1 MAWLEVMAYPLGTAL
16 ALIGA
21 GAVIGLF
28 GRPRFALL
36 LAAVGF
42 AWIWAWST
50 PVFSDFVRESLEQRY
65 PELPV
70 DQVPRADLI
79 VVLGGA
85 MQHDAVQPYPGVS
98 SAADRYW
105 HAARLFNAGRADRI
119 IVSGGRT
126 PGRGLGLTE
135 AAAAAL
141 FMRDLGVPDEAL
153 VLETDAL
160 TTRENAV
167 NVARLLS
174 QRRAPSLL
182 LVTSALHM
190 RRAEAAFRGVGL
202 DPVPVATDFEV
213 RPASSQRL
221 RRWLPS
227 AAALAASSRAF
238 HEYVGFWVYRLRGW
252 L

>member
-16 ALIGA
+16 ALMGA

-28 GRPRFALL
+28 GRPRFAML
-36 LAAVGF
+36 LAVVGF
-42 AWIWAWST
+42 AWLWAWST
-50 PVFSDFVRESLEQRY
+50 PIFSDFVRASLEQRY
-65 PELPV
+65 GELPV
-70 DQVPRADLI
+70 DAVPRADVI

-85 MQHDAVQPYPGVS
+85 MQHDADQPYPGVS

-126 PGRGLGLTE
+126 PGRGPGLTE
-135 AAAAAL
+135 AVAAAL
-141 FMRDLGVPDEAL
+141 FMGDLGVPAGAL
-153 VLETDAL
+153 WLETEAL

-167 NVARLLS
+167 NVAFMLS
-174 QRRAPSLL
+174 ERPVRSFL

-190 RRAEAAFRGVGL
+190 RRAEAAFRAVGL
-202 DPVPVATDFEV
+202 DPIPVATDFEV
-213 RPASSQRL
+213 RPSSSYRL
-221 RRWLPS
+221 KRWLPS

-238 HEYVGFWVYRLRGW
+238 HEYVGYWYYRARGW
-252 L
+252 I

>member
-1 MAWLEVMAYPLGTAL
+1 MAWLEVMVYPLGMSL
-16 ALIGA
+16 ALMGA
-21 GAVIGLF
+21 GFVFLLL
-28 GRPRFALL
+28 GRPRFATLL
-36 LAAVGF
+36 GVSGF
-42 AWIWAWST
+42 LWLWTWST
-50 PVFSDFVRESLEQRY
+50 PVFSDLVRSSLEQRY

-70 DQVPRADLI
+70 DEVPRADVI

-85 MQHDAVQPYPGVS
+85 MQHDADRPYPGVS

-105 HAARLFNAGRADRI
+105 HGARLYRAGRADQI

-126 PGRGLGLTE
+126 RGRGPGLTE

-141 FMRDLGVPDEAL
+141 LMGDLGVPREAI
-153 VLETDAL
+153 VLETRAL
-160 TTRENAV
+160 TTRGNAV
-167 NVARLLS
+167 NVAELLS
-174 QRRAPSLL
+174 QRPVESFL

-190 RRAEAAFRGVGL
+190 RRAEAAFRRAGL
-202 DPVPVATDFEV
+202 DPIPVAADFEV
-213 RPASSQRL
+213 RPASNHRP

-238 HEYVGFWVYRLRGW
+238 HEYVGYWYYRARGW